1 MGGAQCKWIR
11 EPFVCYCSSN
21 RHIRPVITLQ
31 SWRRRIDAAQQQ
43 QQQEEEEEQEEEG
56 DNAFALEDALLIAR
70 LLFRSTSDEKCC
82 GDWSSAILSPCGEL
96 PLTDMTLVGVKVAK
110 VRGEV

>member
-70 LLFRSTSDEKCC
+70 LLFRSTSVVEI
-82 GDWSSAILSPCGEL
+82 GPVPS
-96 PLTDMTLVGVKVAK
+96 
-110 VRGEV
+110 